1 MKNFTKALLGMALL
15 AGAAVPAVAADYTP
29 PEAVVTASSFYIRGD
44 GGWSWLNT
52 DDNNDS
58 ALVLGGG
65 VGYQINDNLRTD
77 LRADW
82 AGLGSDD
89 DSSFTT
95 VLGNVYFDIP
105 TQTILTPYLGA
116 GIGYG
121 WSESNASDDDGVAF
135 GLMAGVEVNLT
146 ENLSADVGYRYRQ
159 ILSDDSIF
167 ANEALIGLRY
177 SF

>member
-1 MKNFTKALLGMALL
+1 MKNITKALLGLGLL
-15 AGAAVPAVAADYTP
+15 AGAAAPALAADYSP
-29 PEAVVTASSFYIRGD
+29 DAPVSSSGLYLRGD
-44 GGWSWLNT
+44 AGWSWLNT
-52 DDNNDS
+52 DVEDDS

-82 AGLGSDD
+82 AGIGSDD
-89 DSSFTT
+89 NSLTT

-105 TQTILTPYLGA
+105 TDTLLTPYLGA

-121 WSESNASDDDGVAF
+121 WAESDLGDEDGVAF

-146 ENLSADVGYRYRQ
+146 DNLSADVGYRYRQ
-159 ILSDDSIF
+159 ILSEDVYDHQ
-167 ANEALIGLRY
+167 ALAGLRF